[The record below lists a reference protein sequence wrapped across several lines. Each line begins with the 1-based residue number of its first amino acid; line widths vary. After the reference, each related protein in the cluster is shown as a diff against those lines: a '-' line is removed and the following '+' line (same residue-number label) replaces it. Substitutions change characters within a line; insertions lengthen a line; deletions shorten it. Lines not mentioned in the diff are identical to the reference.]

1 MPTLGQL
8 RQSAKGLGIPAS
20 DIRSATSAD
29 ELQALIVQFMNG
41 GSTKTKTTRKP
52 ATKTRTATKTAT
64 KTPAR
69 RGRPPKAASKTAVK
83 SKPAAKSATT
93 GKAKRS
99 TADESG
105 RMMLGD
111 VDFNVTDGWNAREG
125 SPPDLIVKALRRF
138 KGNRSKVFTHL
149 LPNIWDFVGRKM
161 QDSTKRSQ
169 ASAETMLQYRISRTA
184 WDFAMKT
191 GQHEKSTNRAE
202 YGTQGTYRKP
212 GATGAARS
220 TAKRSTTRK
229 STPQKAK
236 PQKAAQKPA
245 AAPKRRG
252 RPPGS
257 KNKPKVATTTAR
269 RTASKPVK
277 KKTTARR

>member
-52 ATKTRTATKTAT
+52 AAPKRTATARKAAT
-64 KTPAR
+64 KSVR
-69 RGRPPKAASKTAVK
+69 RGRPPKAATRTAVK

-212 GATGAARS
+212 GATGAVRIEEQAEGRDDDGQERQQAR
-220 TAKRSTTRK
+220 
-229 STPQKAK
+229 QEEDN
-236 PQKAAQKPA
+236 
-245 AAPKRRG
+245 
-252 RPPGS
+252 GS
-257 KNKPKVATTTAR
+257 
-269 RTASKPVK
+269 PVK
-277 KKTTARR
+277 FLERGGIRNGSVPLFLSTIDPGMI

>member
-20 DIRSATSAD
+20 DIRGATSAD
-29 ELQALIVQFMNG
+29 ELQALIVKFMNG
-41 GSTKTKTTRKP
+41 GSTKTAKTTRKP
-52 ATKTRTATKTAT
+52 VKTAT
-64 KTPAR
+64 KTTAR
-69 RGRPPKAASKTAVK
+69 RGRPPKAAATKTAVK

-105 RMMLGD
+105 RMMLGT
-111 VDFNVTDGWNAREG
+111 VDFSETDGWNAREG
-125 SPPDLIVKALRRF
+125 SPPDLIVKSLRKYR
-138 KGNRSKVFTHL
+138 GNRAKVFTAL

-161 QDSTKRSQ
+161 QDGSKRTQ

-212 GATGAARS
+212 GATGASRTA
-220 TAKRSTTRK
+220 AKRSTVRK
-229 STPQKAK
+229 TTPQKAK

-257 KNKPKVATTTAR
+257 KNKTSTTTATR
-269 RTASKPVK
+269 KPVAK
-277 KKTTARR
+277 KKTARR

>member
-52 ATKTRTATKTAT
+52 ATKTRTATKT
-64 KTPAR
+64 PAR
-69 RGRPPKAASKTAVK
+69 RGRPPKAATKTAVK

-105 RMMLGD
+105 REMLKD
-111 VDFNVTDGWNAREG
+111 VDFNVTDGWNARVG
-125 SPPDLIVKALRRF
+125 SPPDLIVKSLRKYR
-138 KGNRSKVFTHL
+138 GNRAKVFTAL
-149 LPNIWDFVGRKM
+149 LPKIWDFVGRKM
-161 QDSTKRSQ
+161 QDGSKRTQ

-212 GATGAARS
+212 GATGAART

-229 STPQKAK
+229 TTPQKAK

-257 KNKPKVATTTAR
+257 KNKPKAATTTAR
-269 RTASKPVK
+269 STTRKPVK
-277 KKTTARR
+277 KKTTAR

>member
-29 ELQALIVQFMNG
+29 ELQAMIVKFMNG
-41 GSTKTKTTRKP
+41 GSTTKTSTRKP
-52 ATKTRTATKTAT
+52 ATKTRTATKTT
-64 KTPAR
+64 AR
-69 RGRPPKAASKTAVK
+69 KAAPKSAVK
-83 SKPAAKSATT
+83 SKPAARKSATT

-99 TADESG
+99 TADDAG
-105 RMMLGD
+105 RMMLGS
-111 VDFNVTDGWNAREG
+111 VDFSETDGWNAREG

-149 LPNIWDFVGRKM
+149 LPNIWDFVGKRM
-161 QDSTKRSQ
+161 QDGTKRSQ

-212 GATGAARS
+212 GATRAA
-220 TAKRSTTRK
+220 KSTT
-229 STPQKAK
+229 KAK
-236 PQKAAQKPA
+236 TTTTKAKTTARPQRAAQKRTA
-245 AAPKRRG
+245 AAPK
-252 RPPGS
+252 
-257 KNKPKVATTTAR
+257 KVTRSTRTTAKAKTTR
-269 RTASKPVK
+269 KPVAK